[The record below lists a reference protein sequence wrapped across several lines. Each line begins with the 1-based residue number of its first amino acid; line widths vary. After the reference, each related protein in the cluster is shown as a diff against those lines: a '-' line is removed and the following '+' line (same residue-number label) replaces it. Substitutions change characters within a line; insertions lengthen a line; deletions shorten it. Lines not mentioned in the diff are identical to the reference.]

1 MKSKLVKTFEFQKL
15 DWEIFEREIQNHFAD
30 KIEKYYERIRKRNK
44 IL

>member
-1 MKSKLVKTFEFQKL
+1 MKLKQARTFEFKV
-15 DWEIFEREIQNHFAD
+15 EKHFID